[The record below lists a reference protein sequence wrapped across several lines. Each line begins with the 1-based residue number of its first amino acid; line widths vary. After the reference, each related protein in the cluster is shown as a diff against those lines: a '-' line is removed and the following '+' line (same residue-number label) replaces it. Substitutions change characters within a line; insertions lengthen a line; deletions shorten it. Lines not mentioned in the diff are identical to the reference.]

1 MQTNLELK
9 LQELYGGYE
18 KLENGN
24 YYVKLDNYNELFIPA
39 TISTDQTLL
48 A

>member
-1 MQTNLELK
+1 MQTNIEAK

-24 YYVKLDNYNELFIPA
+24 YRIKLNDFNEL
-39 TISTDQTLL
+39 
-48 A
+48 